1 MFVSYEY
8 TSYSKG
14 FCLFMTGSL
23 FIPFL
28 AYKMLG
34 EKIKKWDII
43 GILLGFVGMI
53 CLVRPWVTTNANSEV
68 KSDLIGCTFGF
79 LAAVSMAIGMIY
91 TRRLASGQYKIHWS
105 VQTFYYVFAGLIMN
119 AVWGFSQPSMKQT
132 QYSYEFYFW
141 ASGLAL
147 I

>member
-1 MFVSYEY
+1 M
-8 TSYSKG
+8 
-14 FCLFMTGSL
+14 FMTGSL

-34 EKIKKWDII
+34 EPIKKWDII

-53 CLVRPWVTTNANSEV
+53 CLVRPWVSSEEDLAV

-91 TRRLASGQYKIHWS
+91 TRRLASGTYKIHWS

-119 AVWGFSQPSMKQT
+119 AVWGFIKPSLKQT
-132 QYSYEFYFW
+132 HYSAEFYLW
-141 ASGLAL
+141 AVGLAM